1 MFSLNKVMADK
12 SLSRQQSYRK
22 QLNKSR
28 NAQQNIRRQQFGYL
42 QAPLVVDEGIVKAIK
57 VSHMKPFNKNMN
69 YSAPQIEENS
79 FMADFVFKDL
89 KERAKSIVIG
99 FCLKRDIAL
108 QVDSM
113 LSRAF
118 YEHLNTYYR
127 LVEDVTKEA
136 KRALVAKINPSTK
149 PITPEDFENKKK
161 RQKEL
166 ENKIKQLKE
175 RSILFNKAQFTIQ
188 NIKNKVKRPT
198 QKTGQAMRAR
208 ELIKKFDNELR
219 NVNKELNGTYVA
231 ALPKN
236 NSCPG
241 GVKVETFDYQ
251 GKTSNTCTSIFSSN
265 KAVEAK
271 LSKQQKN
278 NLAKITGGKQNTHRP
293 FKTIYGDRLMKR
305 WLTKHSFI
313 DALDRIFPKSNPLG
327 KRYKNL
333 IASDDDSNKTPKWNP
348 ELRTFGQGPQEHW
361 MQLVREMYDARRMK
375 HVRKLVPIVSRTTG
389 KPKSDNAI
397 VYEINKKLSNN
408 LGVTEYGYA
417 CDNVQYPEN
426 TWRKSY
432 HRFGRSW
439 FCLDEDSH
447 NDQLPFGCYMDRF
460 APKSGNVTNVNHFT
474 VRASTPSGI
483 RDKLQR
489 IVINNLIT
497 TVLQKDNN
505 LGTQGR
511 FQHIRT
517 KYKNQSFSQMNPRE
531 AYQIFLTLR
540 EYTDAQLKSLLLQA
554 RGTQSNFRNNL
565 NANFRQKRNQK
576 NGKNNNSAREQ
587 YARNMLTANPTK
599 DSVTKYLKTKQR
611 MTSSNITDEKMAEIG
626 GGLARSKN
634 KEVDAAILNDNFMLV
649 DGDILV
655 SSEFDDIATEG
666 SPKDL
671 GIRGQN
677 VDKTNL
683 TTDMKLIIPVVSDGV
698 EYQALQAGASGFCDS
713 FADDAASGIEGLVN
727 RYMENVCM
735 PLLRSGGIMRG
746 THYNDLQVRLSKMYN
761 YAKLK
766 NGKDMDDLFRNP
778 KLINILKC
786 LQFYLYLHIGETTRS
801 AVEKIKDQEA
811 RRNAYE
817 LKLQIYSLTKKFR
830 MIGDSGPIGSTEFK
844 QIVRQHLLTGE
855 MNYKSIADV
864 DKEVED
870 LRIKLETFGFGGKRF
885 LRRSFLPYFLGGTQT
900 ANRRMLKPSAS
911 PNKLVTRAKT
921 GTKLDNAFLTPRAML
936 QNLRNRNFTMPTRTQ
951 QKARNIRL
959 KRNRANEARRVR

>member
-1 MFSLNKVMADK
+1 MFSLNKVMADNV
-12 SLSRQQSYRK
+12 SSRQQSYRK

-149 PITPEDFENKKK
+149 PITPEDFEEKKK

-198 QKTGQAMRAR
+198 LKTGQAMRAR
-208 ELIKKFDNELR
+208 ELIKKYDNELR
-219 NVNKELNGTYVA
+219 NVNKQLNGTYVA

-236 NSCPG
+236 NINTCPG
-241 GVKVETFDYQ
+241 GVQVKTFDYE
-251 GKTSNTCTSIFSSN
+251 GKISNTCTSIFSNN
-265 KAVEAK
+265 KAVGA
-271 LSKQQKN
+271 
-278 NLAKITGGKQNTHRP
+278 TGGNNNKNTHRP

-313 DALDRIFPKSNPLG
+313 DALDRIFPKSNPLE

-333 IASDDDSNKTPKWNP
+333 IASNDDSNDKKTTEWNA

-375 HVRKLVPIVSRTTG
+375 HVRKLVSIVSRTTG

-417 CDNVQYPEN
+417 CANVQYPEK

-460 APKSGNVTNVNHFT
+460 APKSGNATNVNHFT

-483 RDKLQR
+483 RDKLER

-497 TVLQKDNN
+497 TVLQKDKN

-540 EYTDAQLKSLLLQA
+540 EYTSAELKRLLLQA

-576 NGKNNNSAREQ
+576 NGKNNTNAREQ
-587 YARNMLTANPTK
+587 YARNMLNAKK
-599 DSVTKYLKTKQR
+599 DPGAVTKYLKTKER
-611 MTSSNITDEKMAEIG
+611 MTPSSIRDDKMAEIG
-626 GGLARSKN
+626 GGLARSTN
-634 KEVDAAILNDNFMLV
+634 KELDAAILNDNFMLV

-655 SSEFDDIATEG
+655 SSESDYIATGG

-671 GIRGQN
+671 GIRGSLEEQT
-677 VDKTNL
+677 KL
-683 TTDMKLIIPVVSDGV
+683 TTKMKLIIPVVSDGV
-698 EYQALQAGASGFCDS
+698 EYQALQARCKRFCDS

-766 NGKDMDDLFRNP
+766 NGKDVDDLFRSP

-830 MIGDSGPIGSTEFK
+830 MIGDSGPIGSTDFK

-870 LRIKLETFGFGGKRF
+870 LRIKLETFAPLGFGGKRF
-885 LRRSFLPYFLGGTQT
+885 LRRSFLPSFLGGTQT

-911 PNKLVTRAKT
+911 ANKLVTRAKT
-921 GTKLDNAFLTPRAML
+921 GTALDNAFLTPRAML
-936 QNLRNRNFTMPTRTQ
+936 QNLRKRNFTMPTRTQ

-959 KRNRANEARRVR
+959 TRNRANEAQRVR